1 MIVII
6 IMAIIASI
14 VIGIVAFFGTSG
26 GNESLQQIYPV
37 KSSLNY
43 TPIGN
48 VGQAYYDEKNRRQM
62 LENQNPFSL
71 QENGIVPMNQNG
83 IVPPMNQNGTT
94 PSSFGTTPSSVNQNG
109 IIQPPVNQNGIV
121 PPMNQNGT
129 TPSSVNQNG
138 TTPSSVNQNGIIQPP
153 VNQNGIVPPSI
164 ENVEEVPKEDEP
176 IEIVEE
182 ESKDEDEEE
191 DLEPNLLKQDI
202 KRVLTEI

>member
-71 QENGIVPMNQNG
+71 QENGIVP
-83 IVPPMNQNGTT
+83 
-94 PSSFGTTPSSVNQNG
+94 
-109 IIQPPVNQNGIV
+109 
-121 PPMNQNGT
+121 PMNQNGT

-138 TTPSSVNQNGIIQPP
+138 TTPSSFGTIQPPMNQNGIIQPP
-153 VNQNGIVPPSI
+153 VNQNGIIQPPNEPPSI
-164 ENVEEVPKEDEP
+164 ENVEEVSIEIVEEEVPKEDEP

-182 ESKDEDEEE
+182 ESKDEEEE

>member
-71 QENGIVPMNQNG
+71 QENGIVPPMNQNG
-83 IVPPMNQNGTT
+83 IVPPMNQNG
-94 PSSFGTTPSSVNQNG
+94 
-109 IIQPPVNQNGIV
+109 IQLPI
-121 PPMNQNGT
+121 NQNGT
-129 TPSSVNQNG
+129 TPSSI
-138 TTPSSVNQNGIIQPP
+138 NQNGIIQPP

-164 ENVEEVPKEDEP
+164 ENVEEVSIENVEEEIPKEDEP

-182 ESKDEDEEE
+182 ESKDEDEDEEEE

>member
-83 IVPPMNQNGTT
+83 IQPP
-94 PSSFGTTPSSVNQNG
+94 VNQNG

-121 PPMNQNGT
+121 PL
-129 TPSSVNQNG
+129 
-138 TTPSSVNQNGIIQPP
+138 
-153 VNQNGIVPPSI
+153 SI
-164 ENVEEVPKEDEP
+164 ENVEEEVPKEDEP

-182 ESKDEDEEE
+182 ESKDEEEE

>member
-1 MIVII
+1 
-6 IMAIIASI
+6 MAIIASI

-83 IVPPMNQNGTT
+83 IQPPVNQNGIIQ
-94 PSSFGTTPSSVNQNG
+94 PPVNQNG

-121 PPMNQNGT
+121 PL
-129 TPSSVNQNG
+129 
-138 TTPSSVNQNGIIQPP
+138 
-153 VNQNGIVPPSI
+153 SI
-164 ENVEEVPKEDEP
+164 ENVEEEVPKEDEPIEIVEEEVPKEDEP

-182 ESKDEDEEE
+182 ESKDEEEE